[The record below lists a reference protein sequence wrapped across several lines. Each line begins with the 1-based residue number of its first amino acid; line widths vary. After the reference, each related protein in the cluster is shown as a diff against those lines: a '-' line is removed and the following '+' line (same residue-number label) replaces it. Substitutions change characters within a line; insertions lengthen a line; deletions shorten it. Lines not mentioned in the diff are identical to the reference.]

1 MIMSHPQ
8 CLPHLVAFDVLCDL
22 SSDRQ
27 LYRAYD
33 RLIAAT
39 HGTVLV
45 VPQVLVKGRFHDVID
60 GCPVPWEEVYSIIE
74 LPVKPF
80 VMDLASMPAVHAQL
94 DRLDCLGLDHGQW
107 EFDLIGIHDDS
118 RRNIIRF
125 IHASGVRYAVAAQF
139 VV

>member
-8 CLPHLVAFDVLCDL
+8 CLPHLVAFDALCDL
-22 SSDRQ
+22 SSNRR

-39 HGTVLV
+39 HGTVLI
-45 VPQVLVKGRFHDVID
+45 VPQIMVKGRFHDVVD

-74 LPVKPF
+74 MPVKPF
-80 VMDLASMPAVHAQL
+80 VMDLASMPAVHDQL
-94 DRLDCLGLDHGQW
+94 YRLGCLGLDRSQW

-125 IHASGVRYAVAAQF
+125 IHASGVRYAVAA
-139 VV
+139 